1 MEEEY
6 LQDGFDPSTLK
17 VANLRGILF
26 NNGVSY
32 PSNAKKSE
40 LVDLFYEKIT
50 KKPKSSKAKKGPLS
64 EEEKEAKRLRKERKA
79 KKQSLKKNLED
90 PDNELG
96 GKSQESRPTTAV
108 SSHEK
113 VSKKKKTRKTSKYA
127 EKDLGS
133 HPIEVLD
140 SDVEDA
146 PKPEH
151 TEITKDTHPSPKAVN
166 ASHKHEGPAKGQ
178 RRSSKGAVSLSAAN

>member
-40 LVDLFYEKIT
+40 LVDLFHEKIT
-50 KKPKSSKAKKGPLS
+50 KKPKSSKTKKGPLS

-79 KKQSLKKNLED
+79 KKQNLKKNLED
-90 PDNELG
+90 PDNEFD
-96 GKSQESRPTTAV
+96 GKSEESRPTTAIWV
-108 SSHEK
+108 ATQLK
-113 VSKKKKTRKTSKYA
+113 FWTSTSRMRQNRSISRSLKI
-127 EKDLGS
+127 L
-133 HPIEVLD
+133 I
-140 SDVEDA
+140 
-146 PKPEH
+146 
-151 TEITKDTHPSPKAVN
+151 
-166 ASHKHEGPAKGQ
+166 
-178 RRSSKGAVSLSAAN
+178 RRLKR